1 MKLLNYSSVVILGTF
16 IQNDPILSQ
25 MPNVALAFHVLNEL
39 YDSNSFWSPYLSA
52 LPRSY
57 DTVMYFTPK
66 EMEELKGS
74 PAFGK

>member
-1 MKLLNYSSVVILGTF
+1 
-16 IQNDPILSQ
+16 
-25 MPNVALAFHVLNEL
+25 MPNVALALHVLNEL

-74 PAFGK
+74 PAFGKQLNQMLSY